1 MSLYAHVLQLRL
13 RRRRRAVV
21 AFVIAAGIAVAT
33 PACVPASWLGKTSA
47 RHVGSAVPD
56 ARFARLSRG
65 VNLSHWFT
73 IAPDDTARLDPTAAH
88 GYATVDDFR
97 KIRRM
102 GFRHVRLPFSPE
114 PLFHEDDPSR
124 IDGPYLAALDRA
136 VDAILAESLAVILDM
151 HPEQGGPF
159 KRRLADDD
167 AHVRRVARF
176 WEALAHHFSTRDP
189 DLVFLE
195 VMNESEVRDRERWAW
210 VQRKLLHAMR
220 DGAPRH
226 TLIATGARWGN
237 AKELT
242 RLEPVDD
249 PNVVYDF
256 HFYDPFEFTHQG
268 ATWAVSEWRD
278 LRELPYPASVPGVVP
293 ALGDIR
299 TTSAKVTALRYA
311 NAGWNADRLAEKLG
325 DVVEWSERHGVRVIC
340 GEFGVLRTGAPR
352 ADRVRWLRDVRT
364 LLERNEFGWSVWDY
378 SSDLFGLA
386 EATGGGRRV
395 VDRGTLRAL
404 GL

>member
-1 MSLYAHVLQLRL
+1 MYALVLHRRL
-13 RRRRRAVV
+13 RRRRRAAV
-21 AFVIAAGIAVAT
+21 AFAIAAAIAVAI
-33 PACVPASWLGKTSA
+33 PACVPASWLGTTSG
-47 RHVGSAVPD
+47 RYVGSAVPD
-56 ARFARLSRG
+56 ARFARLGRG

-73 IAPDDTARLDPTAAH
+73 VAPEDTARLDPLAG
-88 GYATVDDFR
+88 GYATVEDFR

-114 PLFHEDDPSR
+114 PIFHEDDPER
-124 IDGPYLAALDRA
+124 LDGPYLAALDRA
-136 VDAILAESLAVILDM
+136 VDAILAESLAVIVDM
-151 HPEQGGPF
+151 HPEQGGAF
-159 KRRLADDD
+159 KKRLAGDD

-176 WEALAHHFSTRDP
+176 WGALARHFATRDP
-189 DLVFLE
+189 EHLFLE
-195 VMNESEVRDRERWAW
+195 VMNESEVRDRERWDW

-226 TLIATGARWGN
+226 TLIATGARWGSV
-237 AKELT
+237 KDLT

-256 HFYDPFEFTHQG
+256 HFYDPYEFTHQG

-299 TTSAKVTALRYA
+299 TTSAKVTALRYG
-311 NAGWNADRLAEKLG
+311 NSGWNADRLAEKLG
-325 DVVEWSERHGVRVIC
+325 DVVEWSDRHGVRVIC

-352 ADRVRWLRDVRT
+352 TDRVRWLHDVRS
-364 LLERNEFGWSVWDY
+364 LLERYDFGWSVWDY
-378 SSDLFGLA
+378 SSEAFGLA
-386 EATGGGRRV
+386 EPKSGARRV